1 MSDDK
6 VKIEVFG
13 ISINKSTIRR
23 METRLRRSTR
33 VRAKE
38 ESSNKE
44 KYIQHMKTLHE
55 VAGDLLPMADTLSEC
70 ELKKVIGRYENVIGD
85 LLGIK

>member
-13 ISINKSTIRR
+13 ISINKSPIRR

>member
-1 MSDDK
+1 
-6 VKIEVFG
+6 
-13 ISINKSTIRR
+13 
-23 METRLRRSTR
+23 
-33 VRAKE
+33 
-38 ESSNKE
+38 
-44 KYIQHMKTLHE
+44 MKTLHE